1 MAVPD
6 ESNRYD
12 NPSESSGTRV
22 AYSSRVLLN
31 LNGPVLSEDS
41 PEGSLKGLLPLF
53 RARPTQAQTDSSQT
67 DSRHHGLH
75 GGLDQDGLE
84 AGNANGGIRIFEAMA
99 GHGGRHQ

>member
-1 MAVPD
+1 MTTPVNHPGRGLPTLP
-6 ESNRYD
+6 EFSGPNR
-12 NPSESSGTRV
+12 
-22 AYSSRVLLN
+22 
-31 LNGPVLSEDS
+31 PVLSEDC